1 MLGLKAGF
9 VRRLLKWY
17 EANRRDLPWR
27 RARGS
32 DRALDPYHVLVSE
45 AMLQQTQVATVIPYY
60 ARFISRF
67 PTIFDL
73 ANAQEQ
79 EVLRLWQ
86 GLGYYSRARNLQ
98 AAARAIARDHNG
110 QVPRSTDDLLKLP
123 GIGRYTAGAVAS
135 LAFEQRTPILDG
147 NVQRVLCRLDKIE
160 ADPRDR
166 QVQKQL
172 WQRAEELLPHKR
184 VGNFNSA
191 LMELGSLICTP
202 RRPQCLMCPVRVHC
216 QACAAGVQER
226 IPPARQARPTPLVHR
241 HTYCI
246 RSDDRWLIEQRPARG
261 RWAGMWQFITIDP
274 EASNHSWLPKARARK
289 HIGSISHALTHRRYR
304 FEVFVCDLKNP
315 PNGTDQPRTWTRLD
329 EISAYPLPRPHLKI
343 AQMLREIPR

>member
-123 GIGRYTAGAVAS
+123 GVGRYTAGAVACF
-135 LAFEQRTPILDG
+135 AYEQPVSMVDT
-147 NVQRVLCRLDKIE
+147 NVRRVLGRLGTTPQAPPGD
-160 ADPRDR
+160 APRLN
-166 QVQKQL
+166 Q
-172 WQRAEELLPHKR
+172 
-184 VGNFNSA
+184 A
-191 LMELGSLICTP
+191 LMELGATVCTARAP
-202 RRPQCLMCPVRVHC
+202 RCDRCPLRAGCPGPAPAPTPVGERPRERFEDSRRFVRGRVV
-216 QACAAGVQER
+216 AALAAGEGLPAGIAAER
-226 IPPARQARPTPLVHR
+226 LQPALDGLVR
-241 HTYCI
+241 DGLVRRTENGFALA
-246 RSDDRWLIEQRPARG
+246 DGRG
-261 RWAGMWQFITIDP
+261 TGAG
-274 EASNHSWLPKARARK
+274 
-289 HIGSISHALTHRRYR
+289 GS
-304 FEVFVCDLKNP
+304 
-315 PNGTDQPRTWTRLD
+315 
-329 EISAYPLPRPHLKI
+329 
-343 AQMLREIPR
+343 LR

>member
-17 EANRRDLPWR
+17 EANRSDLPWR

-135 LAFEQRTPILDG
+135 LAFEQRTPILD
-147 NVQRVLCRLDKIE
+147 
-160 ADPRDR
+160 
-166 QVQKQL
+166 
-172 WQRAEELLPHKR
+172 
-184 VGNFNSA
+184 
-191 LMELGSLICTP
+191 
-202 RRPQCLMCPVRVHC
+202 
-216 QACAAGVQER
+216 
-226 IPPARQARPTPLVHR
+226 
-241 HTYCI
+241 
-246 RSDDRWLIEQRPARG
+246 
-261 RWAGMWQFITIDP
+261 
-274 EASNHSWLPKARARK
+274 
-289 HIGSISHALTHRRYR
+289 
-304 FEVFVCDLKNP
+304 
-315 PNGTDQPRTWTRLD
+315 
-329 EISAYPLPRPHLKI
+329 
-343 AQMLREIPR
+343 